1 MVFQQNLIERFLM
14 ESHEISLK
22 APLNYIV
29 SFSAMLLR
37 KIQLSSFLGQQFV
50 RLVDPKMSFT
60 NLSKQ
65 HNRNK
70 TKDAK
75 CE

>member
-1 MVFQQNLIERFLM
+1 MVQLPSSDFW
-14 ESHEISLK
+14 K

-29 SFSAMLLR
+29 SFSAILLR
-37 KIQLSSFLGQQFV
+37 KIQLGSVFGQQIV
-50 RLVDPKMSFT
+50 SLVDPNMSFT

-65 HNRNK
+65 HRKKN
-70 TKDAK
+70 KDAK

>member
-1 MVFQQNLIERFLM
+1 MK
-14 ESHEISLK
+14 SHEISWK

-37 KIQLSSFLGQQFV
+37 KVQLSSFLGRQFL
-50 RLVDPKMSFT
+50 RLVDPKMSVT

-65 HNRNK
+65 HNCKKR
-70 TKDAK
+70 
-75 CE
+75 